1 MRVKIGILVYEH
13 RGECQQSQSFA
24 WMTFSGVEPW
34 IKFSSSMN
42 VLLVEIAMDSDIH
55 LRHLLKSESVYVFF

>member
-1 MRVKIGILVYEH
+1 MNTEESV
-13 RGECQQSQSFA
+13 QQSQSLA

-42 VLLVEIAMDSDIH
+42 VLLVEIAMDNDIH
-55 LRHLLKSESVYVFF
+55 LHHC